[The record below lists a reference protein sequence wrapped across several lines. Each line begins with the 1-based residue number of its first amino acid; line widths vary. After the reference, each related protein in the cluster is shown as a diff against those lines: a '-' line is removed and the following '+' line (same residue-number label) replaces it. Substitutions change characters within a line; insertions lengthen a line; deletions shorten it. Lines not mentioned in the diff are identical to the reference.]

1 MEGRADGCGR
11 EAGRARAGGSE
22 WRKALRGVVAERKNR
37 TERAVVLIPVAN
49 REN

>member
-1 MEGRADGCGR
+1 MREGGGAGARRCGR
-11 EAGRARAGGSE
+11 E

>member
-1 MEGRADGCGR
+1 MREGGGAGARRCGR
-11 EAGRARAGGSE
+11 E
-22 WRKALRGVVAERKNR
+22 WRKALRGVVAEGENR